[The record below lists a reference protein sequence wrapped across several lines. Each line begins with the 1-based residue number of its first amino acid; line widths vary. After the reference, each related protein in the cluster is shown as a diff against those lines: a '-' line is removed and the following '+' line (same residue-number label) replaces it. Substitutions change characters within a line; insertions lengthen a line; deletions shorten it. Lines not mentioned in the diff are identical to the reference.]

1 MNRRIPLIV
10 LLLAG
15 CAPSALDE
23 AVAETGVDGPFELV
37 PEEGKFDGSA
47 ARGPQIAA
55 GAATEVWAATNAW
68 TDTSTPAARAAG
80 VAWEADSGLDWEQ
93 KFDRWIESFE
103 TEARAAGSGRTFV
116 VPTPYGARRFHAPTL
131 ECAEVALML
140 RATFASWYHL
150 PFYVQGWDAQGRQ
163 ALYAGHFGFVNAS
176 GQRVGNFPLF
186 RTAYA
191 DHEARWREGQAWP
204 SDARLRTFRL
214 GTDDAVAFLSADGAE
229 RGAGAYF
236 DEMFLNKRVG
246 YFLRLLLLYFGS
258 TNLADGANM
267 FHVRAEAVAPG
278 DVLLHR
284 WQKRGIGHVMPI
296 FRVAR
301 HAEDALEVTIA
312 SGSMPRREPVWEEP
326 NTARS
331 RFTSDYAGGAGQTHD
346 GDAYASLGGGV
357 RRWRTAVHSGGR
369 WRNDVIVRDREV
381 FINDADHEAIAARP
395 ERFEEIL
402 RTLSAEER
410 RDVAIAQIEAARE
423 HLRRYPASC
432 AARARREDAFTALYE
447 ALGDRAAVDAT
458 YRTLEDYVFSA
469 LVYDASRTCCWNG
482 TTAAMAE
489 IVMDYAEREQA
500 DAAAAATCVA
510 PTVFRSEATGYE
522 RWRAHAEELGRGAEW
537 RAWSEDEACAQ
548 RDVAEDTVDAGRA
561 VTGFCELDE
570 APEMPPVA
578 AGCDGTG
585 GATRESA
592 TLLADGASRG
602 ARLCEGEEDWYR
614 VQADGEA
621 TVTITF
627 DNAAGDLDLE
637 AVSASGAVL
646 GSSTSVANEESVTA
660 SGAFYV
666 RVYGYRGVANAY
678 TIALR

>member
-1 MNRRIPLIV
+1 M
-10 LLLAG
+10 
-15 CAPSALDE
+15 
-23 AVAETGVDGPFELV
+23 
-37 PEEGKFDGSA
+37 
-47 ARGPQIAA
+47 
-55 GAATEVWAATNAW
+55 
-68 TDTSTPAARAAG
+68 
-80 VAWEADSGLDWEQ
+80 
-93 KFDRWIESFE
+93 
-103 TEARAAGSGRTFV
+103 
-116 VPTPYGARRFHAPTL
+116 
-131 ECAEVALML
+131 
-140 RATFASWYHL
+140 
-150 PFYVQGWDAQGRQ
+150 
-163 ALYAGHFGFVNAS
+163 
-176 GQRVGNFPLF
+176 
-186 RTAYA
+186 
-191 DHEARWREGQAWP
+191 
-204 SDARLRTFRL
+204 
-214 GTDDAVAFLSADGAE
+214 
-229 RGAGAYF
+229 
-236 DEMFLNKRVG
+236 
-246 YFLRLLLLYFGS
+246 
-258 TNLADGANM
+258 
-267 FHVRAEAVAPG
+267 
-278 DVLLHR
+278 
-284 WQKRGIGHVMPI
+284 
-296 FRVAR
+296 
-301 HAEDALEVTIA
+301 
-312 SGSMPRREPVWEEP
+312 
-326 NTARS
+326 
-331 RFTSDYAGGAGQTHD
+331 
-346 GDAYASLGGGV
+346 
-357 RRWRTAVHSGGR
+357 
-369 WRNDVIVRDREV
+369 
-381 FINDADHEAIAARP
+381 
-395 ERFEEIL
+395 
-402 RTLSAEER
+402 
-410 RDVAIAQIEAARE
+410 AIAQIEAARE

-500 DAAAAATCVA
+500 DAAAAGTCVA
-510 PTVFRSEATGYE
+510 PTVFRSETTGYE
-522 RWRAHAEELGRGAEW
+522 RWRAHAQELGRGAEW

-614 VQADGEA
+614 VEADGEA

-646 GSSTSVANEESVTA
+646 SSSTSVANEESVTA
-660 SGAFYV
+660 SGTFYV